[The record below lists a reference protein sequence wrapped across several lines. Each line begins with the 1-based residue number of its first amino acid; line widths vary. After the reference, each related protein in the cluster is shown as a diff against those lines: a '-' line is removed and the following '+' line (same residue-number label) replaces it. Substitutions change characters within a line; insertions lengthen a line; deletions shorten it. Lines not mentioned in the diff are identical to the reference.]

1 MSQVLLISGSP
12 ATHSKSGALLRY
24 AEEKLRQSGLTSTSL
39 SVRDFPAED
48 LIQAR
53 YESPA
58 FESLRAQVAKA
69 SGLILATPIYKASY
83 TGSLKALL
91 DILPQNA
98 LRGKKVL
105 PLATG
110 GTLAHLLAVDYALRP
125 VLAVLGASDIAQ
137 AVYGV
142 DSQFHSLEPELRL
155 EQELQDRVD
164 QALGRFAQEIKTSSD
179 PYAQA
184 A

>member
-1 MSQVLLISGSP
+1 MPQILLISGSP
-12 ATHSKSGALLRY
+12 ATNSKSAALLRY
-24 AEEKLRQSGLTSTSL
+24 AEEKLTQSGLTSASL

-48 LIQAR
+48 LIHAR
-53 YESPA
+53 YDSPA
-58 FESLRAQVAKA
+58 FESLKEQVAKA
-69 SGLILATPIYKASY
+69 TGLIIATPIYKASY

-110 GTLAHLLAVDYALRP
+110 GTLGHLLAVEYSLRP
-125 VLAVLGASDIAQ
+125 VLAVLGASHIQQ

-142 DSQFHSLEPELRL
+142 DSQFQSVEPQLRLEPEL
-155 EQELQDRVD
+155 QERFDE
-164 QALGRFAQEIKTSSD
+164 ALGTFARDIKAVSD